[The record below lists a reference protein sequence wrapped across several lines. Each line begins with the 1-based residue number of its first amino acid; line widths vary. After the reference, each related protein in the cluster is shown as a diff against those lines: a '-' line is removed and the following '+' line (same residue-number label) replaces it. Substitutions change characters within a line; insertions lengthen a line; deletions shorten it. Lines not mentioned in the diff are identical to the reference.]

1 MAWVRSEYAGELAVV
16 SAWLAAVLPWNVTY
30 TAISGTEFSALF
42 LRFPFLQVRYIFG
55 LPRERQQLFHHPIAA
70 LDLVS
75 GVSETLYY
83 VWIAGAAV
91 VGVAV
96 LLSFAMYV
104 AEDAVE
110 ERSPAHPVRVMGG
123 LLALATALLTGA
135 TVAIATNG
143 DFGGGIPIP
152 IGLAVLGLLAGV
164 LLRAEL
170 V

>member
-16 SAWLAAVLPWNVTY
+16 AAWLAAVLPWNVTY
-30 TAISGTEFSALF
+30 TGIPGTDLSALF
-42 LRFPFLQVRYIFG
+42 LRFPFLQTRYIFG
-55 LPRERQQLFHHPIAA
+55 LPRDDQRLFYDPVAA
-70 LDLVS
+70 LDQVS
-75 GVSETLYY
+75 GVSEMLYY
-83 VWIAGAAV
+83 LWIAGAAV
-91 VGVAV
+91 VLLAV
-96 LLSFAMYV
+96 LLSFAMYA

-110 ERSPAHPVRVMGG
+110 ELSPVHPVRAMGG
-123 LLALATALLTGA
+123 LLALATAFLTAA

-152 IGLAVLGLLAGV
+152 VGLVVLGSLAAV